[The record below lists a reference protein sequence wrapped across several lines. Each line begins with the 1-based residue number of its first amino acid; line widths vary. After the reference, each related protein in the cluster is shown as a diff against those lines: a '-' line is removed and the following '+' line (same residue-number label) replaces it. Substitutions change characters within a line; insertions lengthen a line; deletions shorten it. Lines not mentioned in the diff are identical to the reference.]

1 MPEYNKIVYCSQ
13 EMDERRYYPFD
24 YIKDAYQ
31 KWMIKML
38 EFVKSL
44 WITGDL
50 VIKPINK
57 LSGGEISKVR
67 FAKLSLEDSN
77 LLILD
82 EPTNHLDK
90 IAKESLFESIENY
103 PGTVI
108 LVSHEKEF
116 YKKLKMKEIH
126 FS

>member
-1 MPEYNKIVYCSQ
+1 
-13 EMDERRYYPFD
+13 MDDKDVRSLLNRYG
-24 YIKDAYQ
+24 
-31 KWMIKML
+31 
-38 EFVKSL
+38 
-44 WITGDL
+44 ITSDL

-103 PGTVI
+103 P
-108 LVSHEKEF
+108 EQ
-116 YKKLKMKEIH
+116 
-126 FS
+126 